1 MYGGPGSLPK
11 QPLQR
16 ELGEAAAKV
25 TNGSASQRISSVYWL
40 SQCAVV
46 LMDPCRLCVLLR
58 LQTSAPLD
66 MLGSLGLWREQRL
79 LIHATC
85 FLCPWKPNVAVG
97 PLRLPNRNGI
107 HCSVERSFQETT
119 SDYFLV

>member
-25 TNGSASQRISSVYWL
+25 TNGSASHRISSVYWL

-46 LMDPCRLCVLLR
+46 LLDPCRLWVLLC

-79 LIHATC
+79 LIHAAC
-85 FLCPWKPNVAVG
+85 ILCPWKPNVAVG
-97 PLRLPNRNGI
+97 PLP
-107 HCSVERSFQETT
+107 T
-119 SDYFLV
+119 SSK